1 MARLYGFADD
11 EFFAKLPGVRA
22 ELKDT
27 ADAGGDRA
35 KSILD
40 ARRYEG
46 HSRITVTRG
55 TLDWW
60 VSLDDT
66 RGDRAAAAIE
76 YGRSGGLNGGATQ
89 GVFALAGAF

>member
-1 MARLYGFADD
+1 MAQLYGFFTD
-11 EFFAKLPGVRA
+11 EYVAKMAGVRA

-27 ADAGGDRA
+27 ANAGGNRA
-35 KSILD
+35 SAILA

-66 RGDRAAAAIE
+66 RGDHAAAAIE
-76 YGRSGGLNGGATQ
+76 YGRSGGAGGATQ

>member
-1 MARLYGFADD
+1 MAQLYGFFTD
-11 EFFAKLPGVRA
+11 EYVAKMAGVRA

-27 ADAGGDRA
+27 ANAGAARA
-35 KSILD
+35 STILA

-55 TLDWW
+55 SLDWW

-66 RGDRAAAAIE
+66 RGDHAAAAIE
-76 YGRSGGLNGGATQ
+76 YGRSGGVGGATQ
-89 GVFALAGAF
+89 GVFALSGAF